1 MRALQAVCG
10 TPWCITTEALQT
22 ILEIAARENLDVAA
36 VEAQLGRKL
45 DNSHQ
50 VTTRDGVATIP
61 VEGPI
66 FRRADFFTEV
76 SGATSIETLAQ
87 DLRVA
92 LDDPTIRAIVLAVD
106 SPGGAVNGVGEF
118 AAMVYAAR
126 GQKPLTAYVSHQGAS
141 AAYWIAA
148 ACDEIVVAPTAMVGS
163 IGVVAAVP
171 DPTKQ
176 KARDIE
182 LVSSQSPRKRPDVTT
197 EKGRAQLQATV
208 DDIADQFIAAVAT
221 YRGVSPETVMAD
233 FGQGDVFVGQKAVDA
248 GLANRVGTYEGT
260 LAALQASAQGSVW
273 PRVRTGVKGAAA
285 HARAAVARTG
295 EVVAAG
301 GKTGMNWKFW
311 EKTTP
316 VERAE
321 LRASGVEVP
330 DENTFSEVD
339 ARVEAR
345 LAEERA
351 KDRAALRAER
361 SKRLE
366 TEATYRA
373 DELVRAGKLTPPERE
388 QFIAFRVAAAMDDM
402 EATAPR
408 PDGTSRV
415 DAFDAIYA
423 ARPAHGLFKEYVD
436 PGTGK
441 TVKAHVLE
449 NPTGA
454 GDPRDISTPEGAAAA
469 ATAWATRQGNGNGN
483 GAH

>member
-1 MRALQAVCG
+1 MRALTAVCQTVWAM
-10 TPWCITTEALQT
+10 TPEALYV
-22 ILEIAARENLDVAA
+22 IMEIATRENMSIDA

-45 DNSHQ
+45 DNSHA

-66 FRRADFFTEV
+66 FRRADFFTQV

-92 LDDPTIRAIVLAVD
+92 LDDPTVRAIVLAVD
-106 SPGGAVNGVGEF
+106 SPGGSVSGVGEF

-260 LAALQASAQGSVW
+260 LAALQKEANKPAWPRRMAAGAQGIV
-273 PRVRTGVKGAAA
+273 
-285 HARAAVARTG
+285 
-295 EVVAAG
+295 AG
-301 GKTGMNWKFW
+301 GKTRMNLAFW
-311 EKTTP
+311 RKTTAA
-316 VERAE
+316 ERAE
-321 LRASGVEVP
+321 FRAKGVDVP
-330 DENTFSEVD
+330 DEGELSAADAAVQAEVD
-339 ARVEAR
+339 RR

-449 NPTGA
+449 NPTGQ
-454 GDPRDISTPEGAAAA
+454 GDASDIRTPEGAAAS

>member
-1 MRALQAVCG
+1 MHALSAICSTCWAM
-10 TPWCITTEALQT
+10 TPEALQT
-22 ILEIAARENLDVAA
+22 LVEIANRENLDIQA
-36 VEAQLGRKL
+36 VEAKLGRKL
-45 DNSHQ
+45 DNTHE
-50 VTTRDGVATIP
+50 VTTRDGIATIP
-61 VEGPI
+61 IEGPL
-66 FRRADFFTEV
+66 FRHADLFTQV
-76 SGATSIETLAQ
+76 SGATSIETLAT
-87 DLRVA
+87 DLRAAV
-92 LDDPTIRAIVLAVD
+92 DDPSIRAIVLAID
-106 SPGGAVNGVGEF
+106 SPGGAANGVAEF
-118 AAMVYAAR
+118 ADMVYQVR
-126 GQKPLTAYVSHQGAS
+126 GVKPITAYVSHLGAS

-148 ACDEIVVAPTAMVGS
+148 AADEIVVASTGEVGS
-163 IGVVAAVP
+163 IGVVGVHP
-171 DPTKQ
+171 DPAK
-176 KARDIE
+176 KSARDIE
-182 LVSSQSPRKRPDVTT
+182 IVSSQSPKKRPDPTT
-197 EKGRAQLQATV
+197 EKGYAQLQARV
-208 DDIADQFIAAVAT
+208 DALADVFIADVAR
-221 YRGVSPETVMAD
+221 YRGVDAQTVLD
-233 FGQGDVFVGQKAVDA
+233 EFGAGDLFVGQKAVDA
-248 GLANRVGTYEGT
+248 GLADKVGTYEGT
-260 LAALQASAQGSVW
+260 LAALQTSAQGSVW

-449 NPTGA
+449 NPTGQ
-454 GDPRDISTPEGAAAA
+454 GDASDIRTPEGAAAS